1 MLSASS
7 NNGAHFGET
16 AWSVVLAAGS
26 LSESHA
32 REALAELCQMY
43 WPPIYAYLRQRGFNR
58 HDAQDLTQIFF
69 QRIVQDE
76 TLRRASPAR
85 GRFRSFLLGALTRCL
100 ADEQAYLR
108 AVKRGGDAQFISMDE
123 VAAEE
128 THHQRVTLNLTPA
141 DSLDARWAG
150 LLLERALGKV
160 RAEFSANGKAE
171 TFEALSPF
179 LAGEKR
185 DISYQDAAQRMGFA
199 MSAVK
204 THIHRLRQQFAS
216 AVPQEVMQTVRP
228 RTKWMTNSGSCAAFL
243 CGMASSRHCKLNG
256 PAGAQ
261 NILRNLRFIVGG
273 GHAKRLLP
281 GVFAS
286 DRARFARGAGKRQSH

>member
-1 MLSASS
+1 MLSPSGSS
-7 NNGAHFGET
+7 NGAHFGET

-108 AVKRGGDAQFISMDE
+108 AVKRGGRAQFISMDE

-128 THHQRVTLNLTPA
+128 IHRPTRSMRAGPACSWSAHSARYARNFPLT
-141 DSLDARWAG
+141 
-150 LLLERALGKV
+150 
-160 RAEFSANGKAE
+160 
-171 TFEALSPF
+171 
-179 LAGEKR
+179 EKR
-185 DISYQDAAQRMGFA
+185 KRSRRCRRFSRGRNRTFHIRM
-199 MSAVK
+199 
-204 THIHRLRQQFAS
+204 
-216 AVPQEVMQTVRP
+216 P
-228 RTKWMTNSGSCAAFL
+228 RSEWDW
-243 CGMASSRHCKLNG
+243 R
-256 PAGAQ
+256 
-261 NILRNLRFIVGG
+261 
-273 GHAKRLLP
+273 
-281 GVFAS
+281 
-286 DRARFARGAGKRQSH
+286 